1 MTFNLLPGEAL
12 RGPCNADLFE
22 RSVSMTRSIAAP
34 LVDDRIPDQP
44 RQRALKRLPTQE
56 RYCLYQ

>member
-12 RGPCNADLFE
+12 REPCNADPFE
-22 RSVSMTRSIAAP
+22 RAVSMTRSIAAP
-34 LVDDRIPDQP
+34 LVDDRIPDQL